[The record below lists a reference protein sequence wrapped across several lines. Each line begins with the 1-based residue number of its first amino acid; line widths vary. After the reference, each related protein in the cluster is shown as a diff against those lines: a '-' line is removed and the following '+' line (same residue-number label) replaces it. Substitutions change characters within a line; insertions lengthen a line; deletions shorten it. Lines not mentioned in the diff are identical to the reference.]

1 MTSVWDALL
10 SLGDGMHDVSRPEVE
25 LRWGE
30 ECSVWEGLCV
40 HLDEKLDYP
49 ESHGELQTYLKQ
61 SKLYDQI

>member
-1 MTSVWDALL
+1 
-10 SLGDGMHDVSRPEVE
+10 MHDVSRPEVE